1 MNIKVTGKIEKP
13 IEINPLDVI
22 RKLKLQLLGRD
33 DYFVKNGKV
42 QRKKYYFNSEQTYL
56 DVASN
61 EIQKKIDLV
70 KALNLIEKELS

>member
-13 IEINPLDVI
+13 IEINPLDVV

-42 QRKKYYFNSEQTYL
+42 QRKKYYFNSEQTSL
-56 DVASN
+56 DVASD